1 MVIFHSYVSLPE
13 GICLVLCNH
22 GNLIFHIWDVILPID
37 EVHHF
42 SRWLKKNTMQM
53 MIINGFSLWIYLFTD
68 SHLNIPTWQRW
79 KIFVR
84 GGFWPI
90 AISLSISFNEIL
102 YIRYKAKRR
111 QTRMDWP
118 SEIVLACISARWFGT
133 MEFYDFPSSWEYF
146 FPTDENSIIFQ
157 RAI

>member
-1 MVIFHSYVSLPE
+1 MSSFPLTKSIIFQDGL
-13 GICLVLCNH
+13 
-22 GNLIFHIWDVILPID
+22 
-37 EVHHF
+37 
-42 SRWLKKNTMQM
+42 KNTMQM

-146 FPTDENSIIFQ
+146 SQLTKTPSFFKGLYRSTTNHQHSYGKWPVIVDLPTKHGDFP
-157 RAI
+157 